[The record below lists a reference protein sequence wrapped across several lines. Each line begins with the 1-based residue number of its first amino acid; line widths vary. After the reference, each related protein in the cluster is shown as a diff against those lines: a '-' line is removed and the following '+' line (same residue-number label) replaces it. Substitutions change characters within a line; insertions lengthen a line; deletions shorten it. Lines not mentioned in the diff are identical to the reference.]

1 MQTILRFTVALIL
14 WAVLPLK
21 AFPENPPQGLELQL
35 QWEEYDLV
43 SPVGSGAEMIG
54 LHQGVVFAMSAGGK
68 DLELYFREVDQE
80 TGRWK
85 KADLSVE
92 SAFGEIK
99 PVPTPEG
106 IVFFQKNEQFG
117 GYDRPGLLYWDKDSR
132 LPVWRE
138 LEPLPVPLINPVASA
153 AEGRLIVGGKEL
165 RAGNKILFY
174 QLPLQAVGKWL
185 ELPPLK
191 TSVDLLNLRLFIQS
205 EGEND
210 AVFLFAGKQND
221 NAGKSA
227 GFYLSPLKPEWKKI
241 NMPSYLSGINGGIV
255 LGNVHIL
262 LTAGEQA
269 MAYHTITKTWVK
281 VNGFL
286 SPDLS
291 CQLATDQTNLYAWE
305 FDRSGYRLYI
315 SHGVSRPSGIR
326 PLDYLVLV
334 VYFLLLLGVGYLFSK
349 GLKNTDD
356 YFRGGKRIPWW
367 AAGLSILVTKLSAIT
382 FMSLPAKAYA
392 TNWLYFWIPVGNIV
406 LAIIVIKYVLPFFCR
421 LDITST
427 YEYLEK
433 RFNTTTRVIGSI
445 TYMLFE
451 LVRMGVLLLLPAIVI
466 AVVTGFDIYLCIILI
481 GVVATVYT
489 MMGGIEAVIWTDVLQ
504 AIILIA
510 GAIIALI
517 VVGSKIEL
525 ENLNT
530 FLQSPLGQEKLK
542 YTDFSIDLT
551 KATFLVIALSWIGK
565 IQDYVSNQTVVQRFI
580 STKDEKS
587 AARSI
592 WAASLLGIPVITL
605 FLVLGTALFLFYE
618 ANPGRLDPFMEQP
631 DALLP
636 LFIVNEMPA
645 GVAGLVLAAIF
656 AAAMSSLDSSLNSM
670 STVIVTD
677 FYKKFGT
684 GISEA
689 KSLRLAKVLTVFL
702 GIFGT
707 GSALFM
713 VGTEISSLYDQLFSV
728 IGLFGG
734 GLTGVFILGIFTRR
748 ANTAGTLTGFFASAV
763 ILFGV
768 SNYSDLHVFLYALIG
783 MVSCA
788 GIGYLMSFIL
798 PSEQHASPAFTI
810 YDLPAKARSSSPEGK
825 NKSGGSY

>member
-1 MQTILRFTVALIL
+1 MQKILRFSVALLL
-14 WAVLPLK
+14 WAVLPLT
-21 AFPENPPQGLELQL
+21 AFTENPPQGLELHL
-35 QWEEYDLV
+35 QWKEYNLT
-43 SPVGSGAEMIG
+43 SPDKNGAEMIG
-54 LHQGVVFAMSAGGK
+54 MHQGVVFAMNTDGK
-68 DLELYFREVDQE
+68 YLSLYFKEVNEQ
-80 TGRWK
+80 TGQWE
-85 KADLSVE
+85 KAHLSVE
-92 SAFGEIK
+92 SSFGEML
-99 PVPTPEG
+99 PVPTSEG
-106 IVFFQKNEQFG
+106 IIFFRKNELSG
-117 GYDRPGLLYWDKDSR
+117 GYDRPGLLYWDQASR

-138 LEPLPVPLINPVASA
+138 LEELPVPLTKPVASVA
-153 AEGRLIVGGKEL
+153 KGRLIVCGKESP
-165 RAGNKILFY
+165 ADKIIQFY
-174 QLPLQAVGKWL
+174 QLPLKPAFSEWL
-185 ELPPLK
+185 RLPPLADPDGL
-191 TSVDLLNLRLFIQS
+191 SDFQLFIQG
-205 EGEND
+205 EGESD
-210 AVFLFAGKQND
+210 AVFLFANKQD
-221 NAGKSA
+221 ESKERST
-227 GFYLSPLKPEWKKI
+227 GFYLSALKSEWKQI
-241 NMPSYLSGINGGIV
+241 NMPSSLSRINGGIV
-255 LGNVHIL
+255 LGKVHIL

-281 VNGFL
+281 VGDFSFL
-286 SPDLS
+286 GLS
-291 CQLATDQTNLYAWE
+291 YQLATDQTDLYAWE
-305 FDRSGYRLYI
+305 FNNLSYQLYI
-315 SHGVSRPSGIR
+315 SHGVSRPLGIK
-326 PLDYLVLV
+326 PVDYLVLV
-334 VYFLLLLGVGYLFSK
+334 IYFLLLLGVGYLFSK

-392 TNWLYFWIPVGNIV
+392 TNWLYFWIPVGNVV

-433 RFNTTTRVIGSI
+433 RFNTTTRVIGSS
-445 TYMLFE
+445 TYLLFE

-466 AVVTGFDIYLCIILI
+466 AVVTGFDIYFCIILI
-481 GVVATVYT
+481 GVIATVYT

-510 GAIIALI
+510 GAIVALI
-517 VVGSKIEL
+517 IVGSKIEL
-525 ENLNT
+525 ENLNA
-530 FLQSPLGQEKLK
+530 FLHSPLGQEKLK

-605 FLVLGTALFLFYE
+605 FLVLGTALFIFYK

-636 LFIVNEMPA
+636 LFIVKEMPA
-645 GVAGLVLAAIF
+645 GVSGLVIAAIF

-677 FYKKFGT
+677 FYKKFGS
-684 GISEA
+684 GITEA
-689 KSLRLAKVLTVFL
+689 KSLKLAKIMTVFL

-707 GSALFM
+707 ASALFM
-713 VGTEISSLYDQLFSV
+713 AGTEISSLYDQLFSV

-788 GIGYLMSFIL
+788 GIGYLTSLLL
-798 PSEQHASPAFTI
+798 PSRQNASSAFTI
-810 YDLPAKARSSSPEGK
+810 YNLPEKMRSSYPEGK
-825 NKSGGSY
+825 NKS